1 MTKKEI
7 RSKFTA
13 AMFRKEI
20 TMNTKNTTISVT
32 GALTGVGFGGAAL
45 GIGTVCLAIA
55 FYVQNHAFSIFTT
68 YLSDIGDTQGWPQVT
83 FNTGML
89 IIAPIRYAFLILLL
103 LRLRDL
109 GAGKLFGILSFGI
122 GTLVV
127 IGSIGMSAIPY
138 SLHMALHKSSA
149 MLYFFGVVILQTVIG
164 AQELKRRLPLLMP
177 VTSLAVV
184 VIYLVF
190 AFLFA
195 SIGKI
200 EGITR
205 NTPVIWEWLAF
216 VSLMFWLISHS
227 AVLGWK
233 TEKI

>member
-1 MTKKEI
+1 
-7 RSKFTA
+7 
-13 AMFRKEI
+13 
-20 TMNTKNTTISVT
+20 
-32 GALTGVGFGGAAL
+32 
-45 GIGTVCLAIA
+45 
-55 FYVQNHAFSIFTT
+55 
-68 YLSDIGDTQGWPQVT
+68 
-83 FNTGML
+83 ML
-89 IIAPIRYAFLILLL
+89 IIAPIRYLFLILLI

-109 GAGKLFGILSFGI
+109 GAGKLFGLLAFSI

-138 SLHMALHKSSA
+138 SLHLALHKSSA
-149 MLYFFGVVILQTVIG
+149 MLYFFGVVILQTLIG
-164 AQELKRRLPLLMP
+164 AQELQRRLPLLLP
-177 VTSLAVV
+177 LTSLAVV

-227 AVLGWK
+227 TVLGRK
-233 TEKI
+233 GTH